1 MGGNRGNRDMIF
13 KMNFNVCRCRP
24 FVDRFALRD
33 RLLWALVHRGDC
45 PSRTVVPNGG
55 SDSDLR
61 GFYVAIIML
70 NNMYEEKCFV

>member
-1 MGGNRGNRDMIF
+1 MIF
-13 KMNFNVCRCRP
+13 KMNFNVRCRWP

-33 RLLWALVHRGDC
+33 RLLWASVRRGDRA
-45 PSRTVVPNGG
+45 SRTVASNGD

-70 NNMYEEKCFV
+70 NNMYEEK